1 MPEFLVTE
9 PGEEARQPK
18 RDSTTNT
25 WEKFT
30 DLNGV
35 KWTGTLMNGRAAWRK
50 MEDAEVKKVRN
61 ARRPTLQDVAGGE
74 ISLERYRASASA
86 QSSARSNAR
95 RPTLRDVE
103 NGEISLEKYRAS
115 AQAQRNARRAPTLT
129 TTLKFQLVALG
140 TELGEDA
147 AEAATDRLFGWALSK
162 LNLYKK
168 LFPAGY
174 LVNVGIGGAHTLKYG
189 EMVPDF
195 KGHVRVCASARPL
208 TLHPYTPS
216 TPSTPSA
223 SRPESGGAP
232 ADHAIRVPGAAGGG
246 AVVVTARGQVRLQQC
261 LRVRTLSSLRRHTPL
276 EVEPPPLRCRFLT
289 SPEGLA
295 MESSIEYV
303 RFVPVVEVAEGYT
316 HFFLH
321 DKRSGLADVAKL
333 AVPPSS
339 ASDLPVW
346 GCARLLSARLD
357 TPASHPPLPSCTAT
371 PCTHAARAV

>member
-1 MPEFLVTE
+1 
-9 PGEEARQPK
+9 
-18 RDSTTNT
+18 
-25 WEKFT
+25 
-30 DLNGV
+30 
-35 KWTGTLMNGRAAWRK
+35 

-74 ISLERYRASASA
+74 ISLERYRASARAQSNARQPTLQDVENGEISLERYRASA
-86 QSSARSNAR
+86 TGQSSARSNAR

-115 AQAQRNARRAPTLT
+115 AQAQRNARQAPTLT
-129 TTLKFQLVALG
+129 PALKFKLVALG

-168 LFPAGY
+168 LFPDGF

-195 KGHVRVCASARPL
+195 KGHVREELLPTMRSMFPVQP
-208 TLHPYTPS
+208 
-216 TPSTPSA
+216 
-223 SRPESGGAP
+223 
-232 ADHAIRVPGAAGGG
+232 AGGLSWSQL
-246 AVVVTARGQVRLQQC
+246 AVKRGFGSVY
-261 LRVRTLSSLRRHTPL
+261 
-276 EVEPPPLRCRFLT
+276 EFLT

-295 MESSIEYV
+295 IESSIEYV
-303 RFVPVVEVAEGYT
+303 RFVPVVEVAESYT

-357 TPASHPPLPSCTAT
+357 
-371 PCTHAARAV
+371 